1 MNLRELLLI
10 GLVGWTAIGIV
21 GTLISL
27 ARRERAKAVQGL
39 AWIAIVWLAYLAVL
53 ITVSLRQKQR
63 VVAMGQEQCFDE
75 MCFTVMGMERV
86 AGVPGGA
93 GRRLLRVA
101 VQVRNRGHKAES
113 DGAVRAYLVDGEGR
127 RWGESRGISGVRLTG
142 RVAAGRSVVSEPVFD
157 VAADATGLKLVF
169 THGTRQPGVLVIGD
183 SDSLLHRRTVVPL
196 GP

>member
-1 MNLRELLLI
+1 MRVTEFLLLM
-10 GLVGWTAIGIV
+10 LAGWTAIGIV
-21 GTLISL
+21 GTAVSL
-27 ARRERAKAVQGL
+27 AQGKQCQAVKG
-39 AWIAIVWLAYLAVL
+39 AMWIVGVWVVYLGTLVG
-53 ITVSLRQKQR
+53 VSLTQKQR